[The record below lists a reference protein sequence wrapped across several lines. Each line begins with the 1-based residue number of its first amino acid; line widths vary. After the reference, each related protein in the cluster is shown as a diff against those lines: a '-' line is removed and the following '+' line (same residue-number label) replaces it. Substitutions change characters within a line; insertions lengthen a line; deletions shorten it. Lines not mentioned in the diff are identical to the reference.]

1 MAKKDLID
9 ALDDPSA
16 QIRKSGGE
24 LNKIFWKTIA
34 HYNIGVRQMY
44 DGLRAFVNDPV
55 NCEQTTNRR
64 TEMRN
69 NIITR
74 ITKSNLTW
82 FYLMRALR
90 AIEITRIELDI
101 RCYRRNDKRPVA
113 FSHNIDLHP
122 VTPNTDGEG
131 SDETTDDEADGV

>member
-9 ALDDPSA
+9 ALDDPKA

-24 LNKIFWKTIA
+24 LNKIFWKIIA
-34 HYNIGVRQMY
+34 QYNIGVRQMY
-44 DGLRAFVNDPV
+44 DGLRAFVSDPI

-101 RCYRRNDKRPVA
+101 RCYRRNDKRPVS

-122 VTPNTDGEG
+122 VTHNTDGEG
-131 SDETTDDEADGV
+131 SDETADDEAGGV

>member
-9 ALDDPSA
+9 ALDDPNA
-16 QIRKSGGE
+16 QIKKSSGE
-24 LNKIFWKTIA
+24 LNKIFWKIIT

-44 DGLRAFVNDPV
+44 DGLRAYVSDPL

-101 RCYRRNDKRPVA
+101 RCYRRKDRKPIS

-122 VTPNTDGEG
+122 VMPNTDGED
-131 SDETTDDEADGV
+131 SDETTDDETDGV